1 MNRIPLVSRP
11 GHHEDPMFLRLL
23 ANILAAVLIAQAA
36 SAQTLDAPAGEALL
50 TVTGAIAVTNADGAA
65 VFDRAMLESMEPVT
79 FTTKT
84 MWTDGPQVF
93 TGVLLVDLL
102 ALVGVAEGTLRAT
115 AINDYAVDIPVS
127 DAVEGGPIVAYLL
140 NGQPMSIRDKGPL
153 WIVYPY
159 DAKREYRSEVIYSRS
174 IWQLDRLEVRP

>member
-1 MNRIPLVSRP
+1 
-11 GHHEDPMFLRLL
+11 MFIQLL
-23 ANILAAVLIAQAA
+23 ASILATGFIAGAA
-36 SAQTLDAPAGEALL
+36 LAQTLDAPSGEVVL
-50 TVTGAIAVTNADGAA
+50 TVTGDIAVRNADGAA
-65 VFDRAMLESMEPVT
+65 VFDRAMLEAIEPVE

-84 MWTDGPQVF
+84 MWTEGPQVF
-93 TGVLLVDLL
+93 TGVLLADLL
-102 ALVGVAEGTLRAT
+102 ALLGVTEGTLRAT

-159 DAKREYRSEVIYSRS
+159 DARREYRSEVIYSRS